1 VAIQPEP
8 AAQQGGPRAGDT
20 AELLPGRTR
29 RRRPLLALIFALAG
43 LCGLAVAAF
52 GINGQLKPRQF
63 TASQQRKIEAWEM
76 ARRWRTIPATQI
88 FPAVVGYRVG
98 GGVLGSSG
106 TLALSARR
114 LEIAPQATCAV
125 AAGVRPQPLSLLEHG
140 GCQALLRAT
149 YVDATGSLVVTVG
162 VSVLKDQQS
171 ATAVARYLSGHD
183 AAGQGHVTRQPVL
196 DPLQV
201 AGTAAAVF
209 SVRQRQLSWIVGAGP
224 YLVIATVGYSDGR
237 PRVHVGSDSYTDME
251 MTSLARGIASA
262 IAAPLGA
269 APAVPRCPGA
279 LSAC

>member
-8 AAQQGGPRAGDT
+8 AEQQGGSRGGDT
-20 AELLPGRTR
+20 AELRPGRAR

-43 LCGLAVAAF
+43 VCGVAVAAF
-52 GINGQLKPRQF
+52 GINGQIKPRQF
-63 TASQQRKIEAWEM
+63 TPGQQRKIEAWEM
-76 ARRWRTIPATQI
+76 ARRWRTTPRTQI
-88 FPAVVGYRVG
+88 FPAVVRYRVG
-98 GGVLGSSG
+98 GGLLGNSG

-114 LEIAPQATCAV
+114 LEIAPQEACSA

-162 VSVLKDQQS
+162 VGVLKDQQS

-209 SVRQRQLSWIVGAGP
+209 GMRQRQISWIVGAGP
-224 YLVIATVGYSDGR
+224 YVVIATVGYSDGR
-237 PRVHVGSDSYTDME
+237 PRVHVGGDSYSDME
-251 MTSLARGIASA
+251 MTSLARGIA
-262 IAAPLGA
+262 AAVASPLGA
-269 APAVPRCPGA
+269 APAVPHCPGA

>member
-8 AAQQGGPRAGDT
+8 AEQQGGPRAGDT
-20 AELLPGRTR
+20 AELLPGRAR

-43 LCGLAVAAF
+43 LCGLAVAGF
-52 GINGQLKPRQF
+52 GISGQLKPRQF
-63 TASQQRKIEAWEM
+63 TASQQRKIDAWEM
-76 ARRWRTIPATQI
+76 ARRWRTTPAAQI
-88 FPAVVGYRVG
+88 FPALVSYRVG

-106 TLALSARR
+106 ALALTARR
-114 LEIAPQATCAV
+114 LEIAPQLSCAA
-125 AAGVRPQPLSLLEHG
+125 AAGVRPQALALLERG

-149 YVDATGSLVVTVG
+149 YVDATGSLVVTVA
-162 VSVLKDQQS
+162 VSVLKGQQS

-183 AAGQGHVTRQPVL
+183 ATGQGHATRQPVL
-196 DPLQV
+196 DPFQV

-209 SVRQRQLSWIVGAGP
+209 GVRQRQLSWIVGAGP
-224 YLVIATVGYSDGR
+224 YLVIATVGYADGR
-237 PRVHVGSDSYTDME
+237 PRVHVGSDSYSDTE

-269 APAVPRCPGA
+269 APPVPHCPGA